1 MDRMTPPPNY
11 YGAPY
16 PNFNQN
22 MPNPQMQGPQP
33 PMPNGINPNQ
43 QQQIQPQQPSG
54 YEEAIFMEKGPLN
67 VQQNNDQ
74 ICMNYTYADIAQA
87 NRGKK
92 VKVFCSFTDAS
103 EWHDVTFEGRIL
115 YGAVDHIAIESE
127 DNPSHYMVILGV
139 YIDYMMFFD
148 KPNVPAKRSI

>member
-33 PMPNGINPNQ
+33 PMPNAGNQ
-43 QQQIQPQQPSG
+43 MQQPPQQNG
-54 YEEAIFMEKGPLN
+54 FEEAIFVEKGPLN
-67 VQQNNDQ
+67 AQQNSDQ
-74 ICMNYTYADIAQA
+74 ICMSYTYADIAQA

-103 EWHDVTFEGRIL
+103 EWHNVTFEGRIL
-115 YGAVDHIAIESE
+115 YGAIDHIAIESDE
-127 DNPSHYMVILGV
+127 TPSNYVVILGV
-139 YIDYMMFFD
+139 YIDYMTFFE